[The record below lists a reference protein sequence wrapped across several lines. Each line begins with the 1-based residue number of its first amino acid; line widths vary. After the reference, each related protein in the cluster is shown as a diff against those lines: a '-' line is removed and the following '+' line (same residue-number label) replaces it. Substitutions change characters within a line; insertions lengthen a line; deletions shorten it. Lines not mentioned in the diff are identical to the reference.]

1 MHSSDIEISKR
12 IETEL
17 DVILPDD
24 LDNKDIL
31 MHIADRVEQLLKG
44 DPDLLMSYLYRLDVE
59 EVKINHALETAITPA
74 HVTFANLIW
83 ERQKQRIETKKKYKQ
98 DPIEGWEF

>member
-1 MHSSDIEISKR
+1 MDVDIPLELSDADMIKHIS
-12 IETEL
+12 
-17 DVILPDD
+17 
-24 LDNKDIL
+24 
-31 MHIADRVEQLLKG
+31 DRVERLLKA

-59 EVKINHALETAITPA
+59 EKRIRAAMSVSIAPV
-74 HVTFANLIW
+74 HVTFAQLIW